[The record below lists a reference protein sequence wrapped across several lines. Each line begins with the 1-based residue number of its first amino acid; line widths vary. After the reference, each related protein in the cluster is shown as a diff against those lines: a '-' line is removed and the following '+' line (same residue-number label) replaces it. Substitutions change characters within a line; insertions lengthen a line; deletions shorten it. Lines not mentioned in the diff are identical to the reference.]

1 VEQQKHADLL
11 IGSILNLKLMKIT
24 SIIVGVLVLF
34 TATFTRLNATNET
47 SFDKFDDAAFSWQ
60 QTVHDFGKIKKNVPV
75 SYKFSFKNSGDSPL
89 VIASVSASCGCT
101 VTQYSK
107 EPVPPGGE
115 GFVLAT
121 YNAANPGAFN
131 KTVTVNANTEN
142 PVVLVIK
149 GIVE

>member
-1 VEQQKHADLL
+1 MT
-11 IGSILNLKLMKIT
+11 SMIL
-24 SIIVGVLVLF
+24 GVLVLF
-34 TATFTRLNATNET
+34 TATFTQLNATHGNPN
-47 SFDKFDDAAFSWQ
+47 DYLKDAAFSWQ

-75 SYKFSFKNSGDSPL
+75 SYKFSFRNSGDSPL

-107 EPVPPGGE
+107 EPVPAGGE
-115 GFVLAT
+115 GFVMAT
-121 YNAANPGAFN
+121 YNAANSGAFN

-149 GIVE
+149 GTVE

>member
-1 VEQQKHADLL
+1 
-11 IGSILNLKLMKIT
+11 MKIT

-34 TATFTRLNATNET
+34 TATFTQLNASDDNP
-47 SFDKFDDAAFSWQ
+47 FDNLKDAVFSWQ

-75 SYKFSFKNSGDSPL
+75 SYKFSFKNSGNSPL

-101 VTQYSK
+101 VTEYSK
-107 EPVPPGGE
+107 EPVLPGGE

-121 YNAANPGAFN
+121 YNAANSGAFN